1 MDAPR
6 FERYSAVP
14 LFEGL
19 QHEEIGALLGYSETV
34 EVEAGDVVIDE
45 GSSPQYFYVI
55 AKGVL
60 DVVLTDK
67 GETPKVLARLSDL
80 SCFGEMGL
88 VNDAPHSASVIA
100 VENSRLRRFSIEKFH
115 QLLELEDRVVYRM
128 ILGLAR
134 LISHRLQSSDDRRVR

>member
-1 MDAPR
+1 MKRSVHFSDIQRRSKLKQAMSLSMR
-6 FERYSAVP
+6 
-14 LFEGL
+14 
-19 QHEEIGALLGYSETV
+19 ALPHS
-34 EVEAGDVVIDE
+34 I
-45 GSSPQYFYVI
+45 FYVI

-115 QLLELEDRVVYRM
+115 QLMELEDRVVYRM

>member
-55 AKGVL
+55 AKGGL
-60 DVVLTDK
+60 
-67 GETPKVLARLSDL
+67 RCRSDRQ
-80 SCFGEMGL
+80 GR
-88 VNDAPHSASVIA
+88 NP
-100 VENSRLRRFSIEKFH
+100 
-115 QLLELEDRVVYRM
+115 
-128 ILGLAR
+128 
-134 LISHRLQSSDDRRVR
+134 